1 MMQPDGAC
9 ENDYFFVPSTARS
22 TYLPNLT
29 ILWPFQQGVTNNQ

>member
-9 ENDYFFVPSTARS
+9 ENDYFSVPSTAQS

-29 ILWPFQQGVTNNQ
+29 IFMALTAKGNQ